1 MLRRLAPI
9 LTIIFFIFISL
20 FFVPKINAEETLP
33 ALDDIIT
40 KDNTLDKTLQDFCA
54 KRSGN
59 QMNLETW
66 YSGKCTADTFS
77 GEGIGF
83 SDIVIL
89 DLAEKIYGQKDPKQT
104 FSKTLKGILDAIK
117 LQGYNTPEEQKLAID
132 YARQKLISNQ
142 NTGLI
147 GQSGKMIS
155 LLFQNQPVSTKSYLA
170 HVTQNLQKHK
180 VIPSALAATSPGT
193 GFNTF
198 SPFLNIWIAVRNL
211 AYLILVVF
219 FIVYGFMM
227 MFRVNLGQKTV
238 ITVQLAIP
246 KLIITLLIITFSY
259 AIVGLIYDL
268 MWVIIYFIFGY
279 LESQN
284 ITVLGYVGDIAK
296 FASGN
301 SWGGMVGSFILNSAI
316 AGPVAIPSVLNL
328 IFGGI
333 GEGLGILVSFTITGV
348 LIMLVLII
356 AVLISYGKLFLKLI
370 GAFISVVISL
380 IIGPIILLGNALPGS
395 TAIGTWFRG
404 IVANLAVFPVT
415 MLFLLFSYILMIQ
428 PLIGTCTDIIGPMRT
443 FFQPGSADEPA
454 VFCERLYGVRS
465 LVDGSNIKVTGIPLI
480 APPLVGFDARGLLA
494 LLGIGLLLMA
504 SKYVDMV
511 RDSLKVA
518 PFKYGS
524 ALSENITTG
533 REVYSGAKKAITE
546 LSSKPGSGSLPPG
559 AGFGGNPTPTSS
571 GANFG
576 GSPTPTPPGAGGG
589 TTPTPSPE

>member
-9 LTIIFFIFISL
+9 LTIIFFIFLSL
-20 FFVPKINAEETLP
+20 FFAPRINAEETLP

-89 DLAEKIYGQKDPKQT
+89 DLAEKISGQKDPNQT
-104 FSKTLKGILDAIK
+104 FSKTLKEILEAIK
-117 LQGYNTPEEQKLAID
+117 LQGYNTPEQQKLAID
-132 YARQKLISNQ
+132 YARQKLIFNQ

-147 GQSGKMIS
+147 GESGKMIS
-155 LLFQNQPVSTKSYLA
+155 FLFQNQPVSTRSYLA
-170 HVTQNLQKHK
+170 HVTQNLQKNK

-193 GFNTF
+193 GFSTF

-211 AYLILVVF
+211 AYLALVVF

-238 ITVQLAIP
+238 ISVQLAIP
-246 KLIITLLIITFSY
+246 KLIVTLLIITFSY
-259 AIVGLIYDL
+259 AIVGLVYDL

-301 SWGGMVGSFILNSAI
+301 SWGGMIGSFILNSSVAAPSAI
-316 AGPVAIPSVLNL
+316 FVVLNL

-333 GEGLGILVSFTITGV
+333 GAGLGTLVSFFTSMGL
-348 LIMLVLII
+348 LIMIVVIL
-356 AVLISYGKLFLKLI
+356 AVLISYGKLFIKLI

-380 IIGPIILLGNALPGS
+380 ITGPIVLLGNALPGS
-395 TAIGTWFRG
+395 KAIGTWFRG

-428 PLIGTCTDIIGPMRT
+428 PLIGTCTDIVGPMRT
-443 FFQPGSADEPA
+443 FFQPGSADEPT

-465 LVDGSNIKVTGIPLI
+465 LVDGSNISVTGVPLI
-480 APPLVGFDARGLLA
+480 APPRFGFDARGLLA

-504 SKYVDMV
+504 SKYVDIV
-511 RDSLKVA
+511 RDSLKVP

-524 ALSENITTG
+524 DIEKGLKTG
-533 REVYSGAKKAITE
+533 LKGATEFVNLNSNPSGTKDAAKTLNKVVDYT
-546 LSSKPGSGSLPPG
+546 SKV
-559 AGFGGNPTPTSS
+559 
-571 GANFG
+571 
-576 GSPTPTPPGAGGG
+576 
-589 TTPTPSPE
+589 

>member
-9 LTIIFFIFISL
+9 LTIIFFIFLSL
-20 FFVPKINAEETLP
+20 FFAPRINAEETLP

-89 DLAEKIYGQKDPKQT
+89 DLAEKISGQKDPNQT
-104 FSKTLKGILDAIK
+104 FSKTLKEILDAIK
-117 LQGYNTPEEQKLAID
+117 LQGYNTPEQQKLAID
-132 YARQKLISNQ
+132 YARQKLIFNQ

-147 GQSGKMIS
+147 GESGKMIS
-155 LLFQNQPVSTKSYLA
+155 FLFQNQPVSTRSYLA
-170 HVTQNLQKHK
+170 HVTQNLQKNK

-193 GFNTF
+193 GFSTF

-211 AYLILVVF
+211 AYLALVVF

-238 ITVQLAIP
+238 ISVQLAIP
-246 KLIITLLIITFSY
+246 KLIVTLLIITFSY
-259 AIVGLIYDL
+259 AIVGLVYDL

-301 SWGGMVGSFILNSAI
+301 SWGGMIGSFILNSSVAAPSAI
-316 AGPVAIPSVLNL
+316 FVVLNL
-328 IFGGI
+328 IFGGV
-333 GEGLGILVSFTITGV
+333 GAGLGILVSFYTGIGF
-348 LIMLVLII
+348 LIMLVVIL
-356 AVLISYGKLFLKLI
+356 AVLISYGKLFIKLI

-380 IIGPIILLGNALPGS
+380 ITGPIVLLGNALPGS
-395 TAIGTWFRG
+395 KAIGTWFRG

-428 PLIGTCTDIIGPMRT
+428 PLIGTCTDIVGPMRT
-443 FFQPGSADEPA
+443 FFQPGSADEPV

-465 LVDGSNIKVTGIPLI
+465 LVDGSDISITGVPLI
-480 APPLVGFDARGLLA
+480 APPRVGFDARGLLA

-504 SKYVDMV
+504 SKYVDIV
-511 RDSLKVA
+511 RDSLKVS

-524 ALSENITTG
+524 AITENITNS
-533 REVYSGAKKAITE
+533 REVYSGARKAITE
-546 LSSKPGSGSLPPG
+546 LSSKPGSGSLPPA
-559 AGFGGNPTPTSS
+559 AG
-571 GANFG
+571 G
-576 GSPTPTPPGAGGG
+576 GSTPTPPAAGGDS
-589 TTPTPSPE
+589 PTP

>member
-9 LTIIFFIFISL
+9 LTIIFFIFLS
-20 FFVPKINAEETLP
+20 FFSAPKINAEETLP

-89 DLAEKIYGQKDPKQT
+89 DLAEKISGQKDPNQT
-104 FSKTLKGILDAIK
+104 FSKTLKEILEAIK
-117 LQGYNTPEEQKLAID
+117 LQGYNTPEQQKLAID
-132 YARQKLISNQ
+132 YARQKLIFNQ
-142 NTGLI
+142 NTGLV
-147 GQSGKMIS
+147 GESGKMIS

-170 HVTQNLQKHK
+170 YVTQNLQRHK

-193 GFNTF
+193 GFSTF

-211 AYLILVVF
+211 AYLALVVF

-238 ITVQLAIP
+238 ISVQLAIP
-246 KLIITLLIITFSY
+246 KLIVTLLIITFSY
-259 AIVGLIYDL
+259 AIVGLVYDL

-279 LESQN
+279 LEGQN
-284 ITVLGYVGDIAK
+284 ITVIGYAGDIAK

-301 SWGGMVGSFILNSAI
+301 SWGGMIGSFVLNSSVAAPSAI
-316 AGPVAIPSVLNL
+316 FVVLNL
-328 IFGGI
+328 IFGGL
-333 GEGLGILVSFTITGV
+333 GAGLGTLASFFTSMGL
-348 LIMLVLII
+348 LIMLVVIL
-356 AVLISYGKLFLKLI
+356 AVLISYGKLFIKLI

-380 IIGPIILLGNALPGS
+380 IIGPIVLLGNALPGS

-428 PLIGTCTDIIGPMRT
+428 PLIGTCTDIIGPIRT
-443 FFQPGSADEPA
+443 FFQPGSADEPT

-465 LVDGSNIKVTGIPLI
+465 LVDGSDFRVTGVSLI
-480 APPLVGFDARGLLA
+480 APPRFGFDARGLLA
-494 LLGIGLLLMA
+494 LLGVGLLLMA
-504 SKYVDMV
+504 SKYVDIV
-511 RDSLKVA
+511 RDSLKVP

-524 ALSENITTG
+524 DIEKGLKTG
-533 REVYSGAKKAITE
+533 LKGATEFVNQNSNPSGTKDAAKTLNKVVDYV
-546 LSSKPGSGSLPPG
+546 SK
-559 AGFGGNPTPTSS
+559 T
-571 GANFG
+571 
-576 GSPTPTPPGAGGG
+576 
-589 TTPTPSPE
+589 